1 MGGGGGLEP
10 FEGEFV
16 VGALDVSGRGIFRNP
31 QNFVGRF
38 AERELNKRG
47 CSDMHTTCWLPRHKA
62 PKRKSKLSRGTGRMG
77 GCVTGAWY

>member
-1 MGGGGGLEP
+1 VGGVEP

-38 AERELNKRG
+38 AERELNKHG
-47 CSDMHTTCWLPRHKA
+47 CSDIQTTCWLPRHKA
-62 PKRKSKLSRGTGRMG
+62 PKRKSKLSRGTGRIG